1 MLQGL
6 YLKPT
11 KEYVRDLNKE
21 YKTIK
26 KLLIQNGLL
35 AGSSLSMAKI
45 VSTKG
50 LGTNTHQDSSKHGMF
65 LDQYYFNMR
74 ILN

>member
-1 MLQGL
+1 M
-6 YLKPT
+6 PT
-11 KEYVRDLNKE
+11 SNYIRELNKE
-21 YKTIK
+21 YRTIK

-35 AGSSLSMAKI
+35 GGSSSSMAKI

-50 LGTNTHQDSSKHGMF
+50 LGTHINPDSSKHGMF